1 MPRRLLVS
9 LAVIAAAELSP
20 VSCFSARLPRPW
32 EPPRTACTSLTRR
45 RRKWWEEWSLRSAP
59 VSSQNK
65 DSDDAAASGDTSSTE
80 DDETISWRN
89 RQNVTRPAILS
100 QSPTIVHA
108 SSAEPTKKADQPT
121 VRSCFRLLFGMTRP
135 SNFLGVVLF
144 HVLGVY
150 LALQSP
156 NLGDA
161 QLLSALAQPSMFVV
175 LLSLLLTSAT
185 SMVVSSYCLV

>member
-1 MPRRLLVS
+1 MPRRLLGS
-9 LAVIAAAELSP
+9 LAVIAAVDLSP

-32 EPPRTACTSLTRR
+32 EPPRTTCTSLTRR
-45 RRKWWEEWSLRSAP
+45 RRKWWEESSLHSAS

-65 DSDDAAASGDTSSTE
+65 DSDDASGDTSSTQDE
-80 DDETISWRN
+80 ETIALRN
-89 RQNVTRPAILS
+89 KENITRPTILS
-100 QSPTIVHA
+100 QSPAFAHT
-108 SSAEPTKKADQPT
+108 SSAKKEDQPT

-135 SNFLGVVLF
+135 TNFLGVVLF

-156 NLGDA
+156 NVGDA
-161 QLLSALAQPSMFVV
+161 QLLSALIRPSMFVV

-185 SMVVSSYCLV
+185 SMVVSCYCLV

>member
-1 MPRRLLVS
+1 MPRHLIVS

-32 EPPRTACTSLTRR
+32 EPPRKTPTSLTRR
-45 RRKWWEEWSLRSAP
+45 RRKWLEDSSLQAASL
-59 VSSQNK
+59 SSQNK
-65 DSDDAAASGDTSSTE
+65 DSDDATGDTSSAE
-80 DDETISWRN
+80 EEETISL
-89 RQNVTRPAILS
+89 QNKQNATAPVIIF
-100 QSPTIVHA
+100 QSPTIMHA
-108 SSAEPTKKADQPT
+108 SSSKPLEKKPPT

-135 SNFLGVVLF
+135 SNFLGIVLF

-156 NLGDA
+156 NVGDA
-161 QLLSALAQPSMFVV
+161 QLLSSLAQPSMFVV

-185 SMVVSSYCLV
+185 SMVVSCYCLV